1 MGISS
6 SGLISGINAD
16 QLVAG
21 LMNLERRPI
30 TLLKQRQQDYE
41 LKIASFFDLSTKLSN
56 FKSALDTLNS
66 SSKFNTKT
74 ASVTKTSSG
83 AELLTASASST
94 ATAGSYSVQ
103 VNQLATA
110 NKKASQGWVDD
121 NTTAIASSAGTFKF
135 KVGSGGAETSISVG
149 TTTTLQGFRDA
160 INSANAGVTA
170 SILNDGTGSNPYRL
184 ILQANTTGSSNTIY
198 ITSNPTN
205 LDFANKKIEAAYA
218 YTTNSYTGNVYSNSG
233 NFYTGTDNKTYLAK
247 ITTAGATTGALANRA
262 KYKYSTDGG
271 INWSSEITVTTG
283 GADST
288 ADIVITAGTNDTIYR
303 NGAAITLDANTYT
316 GAALATNIQ
325 TKLNAVAAGHTVT
338 YDAATRKFTITNN
351 TGSPVTFNWSNSGA
365 TAAGVLGY
373 DTVDST
379 VANGGTDVSD
389 FDAGM
394 FIDDAK
400 IANSTNGRVKIL
412 FGTTGTLALDDKFSI
427 DVFNPEMQAAQD
439 AVIKVDNTTITKSAN
454 TITDAIQGVTMNL
467 LKTDSTAVTLTVSSD
482 TSGAKTSIKNFVD
495 TYNTLFKAINDQLT
509 YDPDV
514 KKKNPLL
521 GDPTLLEI
529 RNKIGNVVSG
539 KIPGLSNADY
549 TNLSQI
555 GITSDKTTGKLTL
568 DDSKVSA
575 ALSSNP
581 NAVAK
586 LFIGTASVTNTAISY
601 VSKTS
606 KTQAGTY
613 SISISTAPEQAT
625 LLGGQTIGSS
635 GITNAETLTF
645 MFSKD
650 KTSTTPN
657 YTTFSVSFNASTTI
671 NTIVDNLNSA
681 FATNKV
687 GLSASNE
694 SGKVRIKSTDYG
706 ADIYFK
712 VTSDR
717 GDIAGQIG
725 FKSDGT
731 SQDAGVDI
739 VGMINGHVATGKGN
753 TLTGTDGFPEAG
765 LKISTTSN
773 QTGGFGSISV
783 SSGVAD
789 RLSSSIGSYTN
800 SSTGIIKS
808 RTDSIQKT
816 VDTIKNQQA
825 RIEERL
831 VTKEKRLR
839 DQFVRLETLLA
850 KFNAQSQYLTNQ
862 LSSIPKIGSSK

>member
-16 QLVAG
+16 QLVSG

-30 TLLKQRQQDYE
+30 TLLQQRQQGYE

-56 FKSALDTLNS
+56 FKSALDALNS

-83 AELLTASASST
+83 AELLTVSASSS
-94 ATAGSYSVQ
+94 ATAGSYSIA

-110 NKKASQGWVDD
+110 SKKASQGWVDD
-121 NTTAIASSAGTFKF
+121 NTTAVASSGGTFKF

-149 TTTTLQGFRDA
+149 TTTTLQGLRDA

-184 ILQANTTGSSNTIY
+184 ILSANTTGASNTVY

-218 YTTNSYTGNVYSNSG
+218 YTTNG
-233 NFYTGTDNKTYLAK
+233 YTGTAASNTSGTYTGTTNKTFLIEAVS
-247 ITTAGATTGALANRA
+247 TTT
-262 KYKYSTDGG
+262 YKYSIDGG
-271 INWSSEITVTTG
+271 INWLGYG
-283 GADST
+283 GATFDST
-288 ADIVITAGTNDTIYR
+288 KTAPTAGAPIAR
-303 NGAAITLDANTYT
+303 NTALTAID
-316 GAALATNIQ
+316 G
-325 TKLNAVAAGHTVT
+325 
-338 YDAATRKFTITNN
+338 
-351 TGSPVTFNWSNSGA
+351 SGA
-365 TAAGVLGY
+365 TNEGVQVSFT
-373 DTVDST
+373 DSNFTVGD
-379 VANGGTDVSD
+379 
-389 FDAGM
+389 
-394 FIDDAK
+394 
-400 IANSTNGRVKIL
+400 R
-412 FGTTGTLALDDKFSI
+412 FSI

-439 AVIKVDNTTITKSAN
+439 AVIKVDNTTITKSTN

-467 LKTDSTAVTLTVSSD
+467 LKTDSTAVTLTVSSE

-586 LFIGTASVTNTAISY
+586 LFIGTATATNTSISY

-613 SISISTAPEQAT
+613 SISISTAPEKAT

-650 KTSTTPN
+650 KTSTTPT
-657 YTTFSVSFNASTTI
+657 YTTFSVSFNASATI
-671 NTIVDNLNSA
+671 NTIVNNLNSA
-681 FATNKV
+681 FATNNV
-687 GLSASNE
+687 ALSASNE
-694 SGKVRIKSTDYG
+694 SGKVRITSTDYG

-712 VTSDR
+712 VTSNQ
-717 GDIAGQIG
+717 GDVAGQIG

-808 RTDSIQKT
+808 KTDSIQKT
-816 VDTIKNQQA
+816 VDRIKDQQA

-862 LSSIPKIGSSK
+862 LSSIPKIGK

>member
-16 QLVAG
+16 QLVSG
-21 LMNLERRPI
+21 LINLERRPI
-30 TLLKQRQQDYE
+30 TLLQQRQQGYE
-41 LKIASFFDLSTKLSN
+41 LKIASFLDMSTKLSS
-56 FKSALDTLNS
+56 FKSALDALNS

-83 AELLTASASST
+83 AELLTVSASST
-94 ATAGSYSVQ
+94 AAAGSYSIA

-110 NKKASQGWVDD
+110 SKKASQGWVDD
-121 NTTAIASSAGTFKF
+121 NTTAIASSGGTFKF
-135 KVGSGGAETSISVG
+135 KVGSGGAETTISVG
-149 TTTTLQGFRDA
+149 STMTLQGLRDS

-170 SILNDGTGSNPYRL
+170 SIINDGTGSNPHRL
-184 ILQANTTGSSNTIY
+184 ILTANSTGSSNTVY
-198 ITSNPTN
+198 ITTN
-205 LDFANKKIEAAYA
+205 TTSLDFANKKIEAAYA
-218 YTTNSYTGNVYSNSG
+218 YTTNSYTGTASSNSG
-233 NFYTGTDNKTYLAK
+233 NFYTGTDNKTYLVK
-247 ITTAGATTGALANRA
+247 VTTAGAPGTA

-271 INWSSEITVTTG
+271 ITFSSEITTKTNE
-283 GADST
+283 GASDITIDST
-288 ADIVITAGTNDTIYR
+288 NKTIYVGGSPV
-303 NGAAITLDANTYT
+303 NIAEGSYSGTT
-316 GAALATNIQ
+316 LATAIK
-325 TKLNAVAAGHTVT
+325 TALGAVDYNVA
-338 YDAATRKFTITNN
+338 YSSATRKFTITKL
-351 TGSPVTFNWSNSGA
+351 TAGDVTLNWSNSGA
-365 TAAGVLGY
+365 TAAGVLGF
-373 DTVDST
+373 DTTDST
-379 VANGGTDVSD
+379 VTGSGGTDTSD

-394 FIDDAK
+394 FIDDGK
-400 IANSTNGRVKIL
+400 IPSTATSTSNARVKIL
-412 FGTTGTLALDDKFSI
+412 FGTTGTLAADDKFSI

-439 AVIKVDNTTITKSAN
+439 AVIKVDNTTITKSTN

-467 LKTDSTAVTLTVSSD
+467 LKVDTSSTVTLTVSSD
-482 TSGAKTSIKNFVD
+482 TSSAKTSIKNFVD

-509 YDPDV
+509 YDSKL

-539 KIPGLSNADY
+539 KMPGLSSSSY
-549 TNLSQI
+549 QNLSQI
-555 GITSDKTTGKLTL
+555 GITSDKTTGKLTM

-581 NAVAK
+581 DAVSK

-613 SISISTAPEQAT
+613 SISVSTAPEQAT
-625 LLGGQTIGSS
+625 LLGGQTIASG
-635 GITNAETLTF
+635 GITLSEQLTF

-650 KTSTTPN
+650 KTASTPT

-681 FATNKV
+681 FATQKV

-731 SQDAGVDI
+731 SQDTGVDI

-839 DQFVRLETLLA
+839 DQFVRLEILLS
-850 KFNAQSQYLTNQ
+850 KLNAQSQYLTNQ
-862 LSSIPKIGSSK
+862 LSSIPKVGK